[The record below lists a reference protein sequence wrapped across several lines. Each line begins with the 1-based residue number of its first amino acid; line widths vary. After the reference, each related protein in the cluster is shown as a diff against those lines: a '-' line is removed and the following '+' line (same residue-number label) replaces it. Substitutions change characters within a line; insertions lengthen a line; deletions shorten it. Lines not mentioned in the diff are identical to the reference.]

1 MTSIFLEKYFFYQR
15 QWVLLALFVTGMFLL
30 TSISSLQAQPV
41 RGVYVAGGGGV
52 SFNQGQQINPK
63 VRLDFPGKYGP
74 PGSPTNDQVI
84 SGGKLLYNPGYD
96 VQASV
101 GYGLGNG
108 FRVEI
113 EGMMAKNEFNGL
125 KNGAFPNDGS
135 GHQMVYGGFANAFF
149 DMDIGLSWIY
159 PYIGFGVGYEWQNDN
174 MTLIN
179 TAQSSNPYTEH
190 IGGTTGAFAYQA
202 MGGASFPI
210 PWMLG
215 LSGTLEYRF
224 NTMIG
229 GHGHSASVTGTPV
242 TDQTNGAKL
251 GPTNSTFGTK
261 TYFNDSILLG
271 LRYEFNPIPP
281 NVIERPVIMPPAP
294 PPAAQRTYMVFFDW
308 NSTAL
313 TPRAREIIG
322 LAARNSTNVQYTKI
336 LVKGYSDTSGETI
349 KGGPAYN
356 DNLSYKRADNVKAE
370 LVHDG
375 VAAGLVSVKGLG
387 ATNLLMP
394 TGPGVRDSQN
404 RRVEINFN

>member
-1 MTSIFLEKYFFYQR
+1 MSFFLEKKIFFCWQ
-15 QWVLLALFVTGMFLL
+15 QILSALLL
-30 TSISSLQAQPV
+30 TGLLLFALMPIAHAQPV
-41 RGVYVAGGGGV
+41 RGAYVSGGGGV
-52 SFNQGQQINPK
+52 SFNQGQQINPA
-63 VRLDFPGKYGP
+63 VGNYFPRDEDP
-74 PGSPTNDQVI
+74 LI
-84 SGGKLLYNPGYD
+84 SIGKLLYNTGYG
-96 VQASV
+96 VQAAA

-108 FRVEI
+108 FRVEVQ
-113 EGMMAKNEFNGL
+113 GLMTKNEFSGL
-125 KNGAFPNDGS
+125 KSGGFPGEGS
-135 GHQMVYGGFANAFF
+135 GHQMVYGGFANAYF
-149 DMDIGLSWIY
+149 DMDIGLNWIY
-159 PYIGFGVGYEWQNDN
+159 PYIGFGVGYEWQQDN
-174 MTLIN
+174 MTLVN
-179 TAQSSNPYTEH
+179 TAQASNPYTQK

-202 MGGASFPI
+202 IGGASFPV
-210 PWMLG
+210 PWVLG
-215 LSGTLEYRF
+215 LSTTLEYRF

-229 GHGHSASVTGTPV
+229 GHGHTVSTSGQSIIDA
-242 TDQTNGAKL
+242 TNGAHL
-251 GPTNSTFGTK
+251 PTPVSTTFGTK

-281 NVIERPVIMPPAP
+281 DVIERPVLMPPAP

-349 KGGPAYN
+349 KGGPSYN
-356 DNLSYKRADNVKAE
+356 DNLSYRRADNVKAE

-394 TGPGVRDSQN
+394 TGPGVRDAQN